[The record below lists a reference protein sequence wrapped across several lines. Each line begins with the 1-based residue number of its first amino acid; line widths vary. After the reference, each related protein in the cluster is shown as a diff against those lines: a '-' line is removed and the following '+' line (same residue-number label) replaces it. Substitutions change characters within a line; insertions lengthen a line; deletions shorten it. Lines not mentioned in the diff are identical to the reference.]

1 MAQSRVGREGLD
13 FHRACRVVVQFNAE
27 WNPGILEQQIGR
39 VDRINSRWENL
50 ASAWL
55 ASDANPKSEPPFI
68 EVRRLVLRGTY
79 DAFQWDSV
87 YAREHLFDATLYGE
101 LLPAAQLARQPEPI
115 RQQLADAAPN
125 FDPNR

>member
-1 MAQSRVGREGLD
+1 M
-13 FHRACRVVVQFNAE
+13 VVQFNAE

-39 VDRINSRWENL
+39 EDRIDSRWENL
-50 ASAWL
+50 ANAWL

-79 DAFQWDSV
+79 DAFQWDFV

-115 RQQLADAAPN
+115 RQRLADAAPN